1 METIGARIRRRR
13 ESLGMTQEE
22 LGAALRLNKSSV
34 QRYESGQVQR
44 IKRPIL
50 NAIAEA
56 LSVDPLWL
64 LGGSNAAAMQNENE
78 ERTGMDTAE
87 KIKSLR
93 KKNNLTLEEV
103 GNACGVGKSTV
114 RKWEVGAIESMRCD
128 KIAALAAVL
137 QTTPAYLMG
146 WGECTVAS
154 DQKLTAQE
162 LALLKLFKAL
172 DVVNQARLLAYA
184 ADLKK

>member
-1 METIGARIRRRR
+1 METIGTRIRQRR
-13 ESLGMTQEE
+13 EALNMTQEE
-22 LGAALRLNKSSV
+22 LGASLRLNKSSI

-64 LGGSNAAAMQNENE
+64 LGESNAAA
-78 ERTGMDTAE
+78 
-87 KIKSLR
+87 I
-93 KKNNLTLEEV
+93 
-103 GNACGVGKSTV
+103 
-114 RKWEVGAIESMRCD
+114 
-128 KIAALAAVL
+128 

-146 WGECTVAS
+146 WGECTAAS

>member
-1 METIGARIRRRR
+1 METIGARIRQRR
-13 ESLGMTQEE
+13 EALNMTQEE

-64 LGGSNAAAMQNENE
+64 LSGSNAAAMQ
-78 ERTGMDTAE
+78 
-87 KIKSLR
+87 
-93 KKNNLTLEEV
+93 
-103 GNACGVGKSTV
+103 
-114 RKWEVGAIESMRCD
+114 
-128 KIAALAAVL
+128 
-137 QTTPAYLMG
+137 TTPEYLMG
-146 WGECTVAS
+146 QGKREAAS

>member
-1 METIGARIRRRR
+1 METIGARIRQRR
-13 ESLGMTQEE
+13 EALNMTQEE

-64 LGGSNAAAMQNENE
+64 LGGSNAAAMQ
-78 ERTGMDTAE
+78 
-87 KIKSLR
+87 
-93 KKNNLTLEEV
+93 
-103 GNACGVGKSTV
+103 
-114 RKWEVGAIESMRCD
+114 
-128 KIAALAAVL
+128 
-137 QTTPAYLMG
+137 TTPEYLMG
-146 WGECTVAS
+146 QGKREAAS

-162 LALLKLFKAL
+162 LALLKLFNSL

-184 ADLKK
+184 AGLKK

>member
-1 METIGARIRRRR
+1 METIGARIRQRR
-13 ESLGMTQEE
+13 EALNMTQEE
-22 LGAALRLNKSSV
+22 LGASLRLNKSSI

-64 LGGSNAAAMQNENE
+64 LGGSNATAMQ
-78 ERTGMDTAE
+78 
-87 KIKSLR
+87 
-93 KKNNLTLEEV
+93 
-103 GNACGVGKSTV
+103 
-114 RKWEVGAIESMRCD
+114 
-128 KIAALAAVL
+128 
-137 QTTPAYLMG
+137 TPPEYLMG
-146 WGECTVAS
+146 QGKREAAS

-162 LALLKLFKAL
+162 LALLKLFNSL

>member
-1 METIGARIRRRR
+1 METIGARTRQRR
-13 ESLGMTQEE
+13 EALNMTQEE
-22 LGAALRLNKSSV
+22 LGASLRLNKSSI

-64 LGGSNAAAMQNENE
+64 LGGSNAAAMQ
-78 ERTGMDTAE
+78 
-87 KIKSLR
+87 
-93 KKNNLTLEEV
+93 
-103 GNACGVGKSTV
+103 
-114 RKWEVGAIESMRCD
+114 
-128 KIAALAAVL
+128 
-137 QTTPAYLMG
+137 TTPEYLMG
-146 WGECTVAS
+146 WGKCEAAS

>member
-1 METIGARIRRRR
+1 METIGARIRQRR
-13 ESLGMTQEE
+13 EALNMTQEE

-56 LSVDPLWL
+56 LSVNPLWL
-64 LGGSNAAAMQNENE
+64 LSGSNAAAM
-78 ERTGMDTAE
+78 
-87 KIKSLR
+87 
-93 KKNNLTLEEV
+93 
-103 GNACGVGKSTV
+103 
-114 RKWEVGAIESMRCD
+114 
-128 KIAALAAVL
+128 